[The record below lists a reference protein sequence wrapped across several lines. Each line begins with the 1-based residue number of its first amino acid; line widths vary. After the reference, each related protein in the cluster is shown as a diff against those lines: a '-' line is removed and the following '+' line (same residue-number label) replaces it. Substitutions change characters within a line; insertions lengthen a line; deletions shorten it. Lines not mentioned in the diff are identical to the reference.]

1 MCAGNML
8 RFFVA
13 TQSDVHYV
21 SNKNLRD
28 VKGGGIGISKVIM
41 SDMKKKEV
49 ENAVLETLSL
59 FYSLA
64 LSVPT

>member
-1 MCAGNML
+1 
-8 RFFVA
+8 
-13 TQSDVHYV
+13 
-21 SNKNLRD
+21 
-28 VKGGGIGISKVIM
+28 M